1 VSAGEPRSERRP
13 IANWL
18 VLALAAATGYVAV
31 QVMAAASRIEALER
45 DHIRD
50 GDELHARTERL
61 ARQVALL
68 RGIVASKPRD
78 SSGSH

>member
-1 VSAGEPRSERRP
+1 MSSGEPRLERAP
-13 IANWL
+13 IASWL
-18 VLALAAATGYVAV
+18 VLALAAATGYIGLQVTAV
-31 QVMAAASRIEALER
+31 ASRIEALER
-45 DHIRD
+45 DYIRD
-50 GDELHARTERL
+50 GDELRAHTERL